1 EGSFGAA
8 AKNSVGQVVDASPC
22 HARRPTTTFPTTNQD
37 LPDDQRWSL
46 YHDLLENKQSGR
58 LARGKASELLL
69 KYGISRQ
76 TLSKVWKRGQETRSQ
91 DGRADVAL
99 KRKGHSGRRPKCTMD
114 EVEAAV
120 KSVPPHLRETFAS
133 LAASSGIPPTTLWRV
148 LQTRTLERR
157 TSRLKPMV
165 TDKHKADRVDFVR
178 PFVRSTASG
187 PMRWDDM
194 HDRVHIDEKW
204 FYLTLVNR
212 RRGRPR
218 YDYNSRTMWD
228 GKIGMWHFVSVV
240 PAQRKSKNRDRGTP
254 VTTPVA
260 VTKPVYREYLLKHV
274 IPTIKEVWPGRRSE
288 PIYIQQ
294 DNARP
299 HVEVDDADVTM
310 AGCSDDWSIRLVAQ
324 PAMSPDFNVLDLGFF
339 NSI

>member
-1 EGSFGAA
+1 M
-8 AKNSVGQVVDASPC
+8 P
-22 HARRPTTTFPTTNQD
+22 RLTTTIPTTNV
-37 LPDDQRWSL
+37 
-46 YHDLLENKQSGR
+46 
-58 LARGKASELLL
+58 SELLL

-91 DGRADVAL
+91 DDRADVAL
-99 KRKGHSGRRPKCTMD
+99 KRKSRSGRRPKRTTD

-120 KSVPPHLRETFAS
+120 KSIPPHLRITFAS
-133 LAASSGIPPTTLWRV
+133 LAASSGIPPSTLWRV
-148 LQTRTLERR
+148 LQTRKLQRR
-157 TSRLKPMV
+157 TSQLEPMM

-178 PFVRSTASG
+178 SFVRSTGNG

-194 HDRVHIDEKW
+194 HDSVHIDEKW
-204 FYLTLVNR
+204 FYLMLVNR
-212 RRGRPR
+212 RYYLWHDEAVPIRKFSSKRHIIKVVFLTAVARPR
-218 YDYNSRTMWD
+218 YNYNSRTMWD
-228 GKIGMWHFVSVV
+228 GKIGIWPFVSVV
-240 PAQRKSKNRDRGTP
+240 PAQRKNKNRDRGTS
-254 VTTPVA
+254 VTTPVT

-310 AGCSDDWSIRLVAQ
+310 AGCSDGGAHCRHSRQ
-324 PAMSPDFNVLDLGFF
+324 
-339 NSI
+339 